1 MMSRLL
7 FYSVFTCSLVRCAS
21 PGGITFLG
29 AASGAA
35 VGAGVG
41 LLPDAGPRGK
51 GRAQNVFAGSTIGA
65 LLGAGIGFFLEHNAA
80 NKSQITLE
88 KTKDPLLNSTRPYPS
103 EPGAPVL
110 VPPRVDGYFVDDQIR
125 GNIFVPGHFEY
136 QIKEPARWRHY
147 EANQDR

>member
-1 MMSRLL
+1 MVSRFL
-7 FYSVFTCSLVRCAS
+7 FYLVVACSVLRCAS

-29 AASGAA
+29 GASGAA
-35 VGAGVG
+35 VGAGIG

-65 LLGAGIGFFLEHNAA
+65 LLGAGIGFLIKQNAA
-80 NKSQITLE
+80 KKSQASIE
-88 KTKDPLLNSTRPYPS
+88 KTRDPLVNATRPYPS

-136 QIKEPARWRHY
+136 QIKEPARWTR
-147 EANQDR
+147 